1 MPDNVVRLKT
11 TAPRRKAKAQMTKSD
26 NVVELPLLNTNITPQ
41 ELLAMLSR
49 RPDILSVIVIFPE
62 DIDAG
67 ATEKTN
73 IVSSQMTNAELN
85 FYGDKL
91 KLKSLGF
98 EV

>member
-1 MPDNVVRLKT
+1 MSNNVVRLKT
-11 TAPRRKAKAQMTKSD
+11 TATRRKAKAKMTNSD
-26 NVVELPLLNTNITPQ
+26 NVVELPLLNMNITPQ

-49 RPDILSVIVIFPE
+49 RPDIVSVVVIFPT
-62 DIDAG
+62 DIDGG
-67 ATEKTN
+67 AQESTN

-91 KLKSLGF
+91 KFKALGI